1 VEAAPIARRRPPRRR
16 RRRSWAWLALLLYL
30 GFAAA
35 AVVLV
40 GRALQ
45 GGLPSFGG
53 DSREAGA
60 TGTLSGGPDELALRT
75 IGTRAQRST
84 LGVGGGTGFVAWQT
98 PGLTLVMTARPAG
111 GWKLTDGR
119 GIAVSYNGRTWAGT
133 LVRADGASGLGLVR
147 LAASG
152 LGVALWGDPGRPA
165 VRNGQLVAV
174 VGRRSARTVSI
185 AQAGKRRLYPDSSGL
200 GDFAGAPVL
209 DAQSQ
214 LVGVVD
220 SGGGIVPIAR
230 ACGPIRRC

>member
-1 VEAAPIARRRPPRRR
+1 VEAASIARRQPPRRR
-16 RRRSWAWLALLLYL
+16 RRRSLAWLALLLYV

-45 GGLPSFGG
+45 SGLPSIGGG
-53 DSREAGA
+53 DQDAT

-111 GWKLTDGR
+111 GWKLTGGR
-119 GIAVSYNGRTWAGT
+119 EIAVSYNGRTWTGT
-133 LVRADGASGLGLVR
+133 LVRADPASGLGLVR
-147 LAASG
+147 LAQPN
-152 LGVALWGDPGRPA
+152 LGAALWGDPGRPT

-174 VGRRSARTVSI
+174 VGRQSARTVSI
-185 AQAGKRRLYPDSSGL
+185 AQAGRRRLYPDAGGL

-230 ACGPIRRC
+230 ACSVIRRC

>member
-1 VEAAPIARRRPPRRR
+1 MEAASIGSRRPPPRR

-30 GFAAA
+30 GFAGA

-45 GGLPSFGG
+45 GGLPSIGG
-53 DSREAGA
+53 GSKEEST

-119 GIAVSYNGRTWAGT
+119 QIAVSYDGRTVTGT
-133 LVRADGASGLGLVR
+133 LVRADPASGLGLVR
-147 LAASG
+147 VTGSR
-152 LGVALWGDPGRPA
+152 LGPALWGDPGRPK
-165 VRNGQLVAV
+165 VRNDQLVAA
-174 VGRRSARTVSI
+174 VGRRSARTIAI
-185 AQAGKRRLYPDSSGL
+185 AQAGKRRLYPDAGGL
-200 GDFAGAPVL
+200 GAFAGAPVL
-209 DAQSQ
+209 NAQSQ

-220 SGGGIVPIAR
+220 AGGGIIPIAR

>member
-1 VEAAPIARRRPPRRR
+1 MEAAPIARRRAPRRR
-16 RRRSWAWLALLLYL
+16 RRRSWAWLALLLYI

-45 GGLPSFGG
+45 SGLPSIGG
-53 DSREAGA
+53 DAQEEGT
-60 TGTLSGGPDELALRT
+60 TGTLAGGQDELALRT

-84 LGVGGGTGFVAWQT
+84 LGVGGGTGFVAWET
-98 PGLTLVMTARPAG
+98 PGLTLVLSARPAG

-119 GIAVSYNGRTWAGT
+119 GIAVSYDGRTWAGT
-133 LVRADGASGLGLVR
+133 LVRADRASGLGLVR
-147 LAASG
+147 LAEPG
-152 LGVALWGDPGRPA
+152 LGAALWGDPARPA

-185 AQAGKRRLYPDSSGL
+185 AQAGKRRLYPDAGGL
-200 GDFAGAPVL
+200 SAFAGAPVL

-220 SGGGIVPIAR
+220 AGGGIVPISR
-230 ACGPIRRC
+230 ACGVIRRC